1 MALHALQ
8 PMIGQGVLAAPRR
21 YLALFLPRWATDCLK
36 RAEPALQTSTRPLAL
51 WEKQRSSMRLVA
63 VDERAAAEGLI
74 VGMPL
79 ADAKGLVPHL
89 TVREIDRAYTARVF
103 SDFADW
109 HSNASP
115 LVSVLTDL
123 GEWGDL
129 VLDITGVSHLFGG
142 EAAMLSRLMARLE
155 TLGLAVT
162 GAIAPTIG
170 GAWALAHYGGAQV
183 VGDGLNAL
191 LAPLPVAAL
200 RLTAAQCEGL
210 HQLGLKRIGQL
221 YGRDRRGLQAR
232 FGESLLAKLDQAL
245 GYAEERL
252 VPRLPVTELYMERR
266 FAEPI
271 GLIDDVLMTVRDLAL
286 QLADRL
292 GRDGQGAQAFHLFL
306 YRVDH
311 KVMTLSVNAARATR
325 DAAHIARLFV
335 HRAERLEGE
344 YDAGFGI
351 DTIRL
356 AAGSLAALGETQ
368 IGAFETD
375 DGAASLDQLYDRMTS
390 RLGPLAVLR
399 TEMVDSHIPERAV
412 RLTPVIASTVQAD
425 APPVIAAPR
434 PLRLLPQPEPINVL
448 AEVPDAPP
456 VQMVWRRVTYRFVK
470 ASGPERIGVEWWQ
483 AGQPLALTGP
493 APPAVPGGSFAEPY
507 SEGEQTRDY
516 YIAEDDGGRRFW
528 IFRQGLFGLAAAPR
542 WYLQGVFA

>member
-1 MALHALQ
+1 
-8 PMIGQGVLAAPRR
+8 
-21 YLALFLPRWATDCLK
+21 
-36 RAEPALQTSTRPLAL
+36 
-51 WEKQRSSMRLVA
+51 
-63 VDERAAAEGLI
+63 
-74 VGMPL
+74 
-79 ADAKGLVPHL
+79 
-89 TVREIDRAYTARVF
+89 
-103 SDFADW
+103 
-109 HSNASP
+109 
-115 LVSVLTDL
+115 
-123 GEWGDL
+123 
-129 VLDITGVSHLFGG
+129 
-142 EAAMLSRLMARLE
+142 
-155 TLGLAVT
+155 
-162 GAIAPTIG
+162 
-170 GAWALAHYGGAQV
+170 
-183 VGDGLNAL
+183 
-191 LAPLPVAAL
+191 
-200 RLTAAQCEGL
+200 
-210 HQLGLKRIGQL
+210 
-221 YGRDRRGLQAR
+221 
-232 FGESLLAKLDQAL
+232 
-245 GYAEERL
+245 

-434 PLRLLPQPEPINVL
+434 PLRLRPQPEPINVL